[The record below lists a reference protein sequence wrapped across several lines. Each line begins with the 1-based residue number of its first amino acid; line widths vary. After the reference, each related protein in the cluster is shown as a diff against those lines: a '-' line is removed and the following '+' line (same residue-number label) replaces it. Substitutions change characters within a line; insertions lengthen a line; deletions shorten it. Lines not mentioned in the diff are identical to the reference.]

1 MAHDIHVK
9 FNFHYPQNKVLMA
22 YGHLILSHVAFGRFH
37 DALAGLSGCDRDCMM
52 VKLRIFA
59 IRQFMERVC
68 CTLLPCG
75 DLHPSPGFSTCV
87 TWAGNSTSRAF
98 LIFFKCVCVCM
109 HVRVVLVEEHLSR

>member
-1 MAHDIHVK
+1 MAHDIHMK
-9 FNFHYPQNKVLMA
+9 FNFHCPQNKVLMA

-68 CTLLPCG
+68 CP
-75 DLHPSPGFSTCV
+75 F
-87 TWAGNSTSRAF
+87 F
-98 LIFFKCVCVCM
+98 LVKSENKANKLFFIFTI
-109 HVRVVLVEEHLSR
+109 